1 MKDKQG
7 YTEFHLEL
15 LSNTCEISIIKR
27 HSTIHPSMLVIIKSR
42 TLKKEAKF
50 MFTTK

>member
-15 LSNTCEISIIKR
+15 LGNTCEIGIIKR
-27 HSTIHPSMLVIIKSR
+27 HSTIPDTSSYVSHY
-42 TLKKEAKF
+42 KEQGTQKGS
-50 MFTTK
+50 KIH